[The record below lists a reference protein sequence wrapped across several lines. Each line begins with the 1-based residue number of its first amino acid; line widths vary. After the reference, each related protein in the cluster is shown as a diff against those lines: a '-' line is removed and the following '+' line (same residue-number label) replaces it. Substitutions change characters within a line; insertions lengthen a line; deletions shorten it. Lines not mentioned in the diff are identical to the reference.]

1 MYCVQT
7 ENEYHIFFV
16 CSFKAESEFF
26 FAIYRRVSILRIQFK
41 SSNWSIIIFIKEKN
55 KKKNKL
61 KVLIVAVVLSVFVA
75 ATVAQHYTLG
85 TDDATIRRQFGTDN
99 DEEHRQG
106 EYHWTFANDG
116 TLRYRKSAPAYQ
128 SAPAPQYQQ
137 AVYAGP
143 AQSYSYPSLAP
154 QVKCPQNLLL
164 SCQPNVAHVPC
175 VAPPS
180 YGKY

>member
-1 MYCVQT
+1 LINYYIHQR
-7 ENEYHIFFV
+7 
-16 CSFKAESEFF
+16 KK
-26 FAIYRRVSILRIQFK
+26 Q
-41 SSNWSIIIFIKEKN
+41 
-55 KKKNKL
+55 KKNKM

-143 AQSYSYPSLAP
+143 AQSYSYPSPAP